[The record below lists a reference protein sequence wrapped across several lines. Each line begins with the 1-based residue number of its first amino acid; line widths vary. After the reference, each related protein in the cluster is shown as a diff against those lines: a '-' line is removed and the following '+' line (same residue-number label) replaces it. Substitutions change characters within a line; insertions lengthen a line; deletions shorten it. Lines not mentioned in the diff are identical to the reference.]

1 VLGPE
6 VCLAPS
12 MRLCV
17 CARERV
23 CACVCVNRSTVH
35 LRPLQFLM
43 MMIFLLI
50 AELLTFRGMTVLLV
64 ASYLTERDTSELKRL
79 NAKR

>member
-1 VLGPE
+1 
-6 VCLAPS
+6 
-12 MRLCV
+12 M
-17 CARERV
+17 
-23 CACVCVNRSTVH
+23 H

-64 ASYLTERDTSELKRL
+64 ASYLSERDTSELKRL